1 MKNMLKKL
9 GVMGI
14 IVAILI
20 PFTELPVVNAE
31 DDGCKYYLQNYLF
44 IDTAQGKQIDGTD
57 DDVYSGSG
65 HENFAVFPKAFAA
78 GNVEVTNVTS
88 TYVVTNTELSKF
100 NSQFQ
105 IIMGKAQD
113 INADSKTAP
122 YYDNYDKAGVVFNDN
137 IDNNYE
143 KTTLLAHKAWSS
155 YDSSGSPVFTSDW
168 KQALDRDC
176 DGGTKPC
183 FIQKFITNFNSVSEV
198 EIKPATFKN
207 SSFEEV
213 VNETLKSYIQK
224 FANGETDSSDI
235 AFKITRK
242 LSSTDQKDTTYKS
255 SALKSEDGYKEQAY
269 YWPFVLNVEYKV
281 CGAESATKTWDLE
294 YNENTCDD
302 VTNMPSSKSNLELN
316 KETDIDSRKPNCE
329 GYTFKKWCINKDG
342 SGDCYESGD
351 KITSSTPQTIT
362 LFAQWGKA
370 GNETQKPTGVVSYVI
385 GFIAVGLVAG
395 GIYLVAKKRNLF
407 KQI

>member
-9 GVMGI
+9 GVIGI

-31 DDGCKYYLQNYLF
+31 DGDCKNYLQNYLF
-44 IDTAQGKQIDGTD
+44 IDTAQGKEIDGTEAA
-57 DDVYSGSG
+57 VYSGSG
-65 HENFAVFPKAFAA
+65 HINYAQFPKVFAE
-78 GNVEVTNVTS
+78 GNVEVTNVSPTLVTTGAQLDEYYAQFKTIIAQAKSTS
-88 TYVVTNTELSKF
+88 TKVKYAL
-100 NSQFQ
+100 
-105 IIMGKAQD
+105 
-113 INADSKTAP
+113 DSDTQS
-122 YYDNYDKAGVVFNDN
+122 GVVFITTNDK
-137 IDNNYE
+137 NYE
-143 KTTLLAHKAWSS
+143 KNTLLAHAHWAS
-155 YDSSGSPVFTSDW
+155 YDST
-168 KQALDRDC
+168 
-176 DGGTKPC
+176 GTPNVSTWEDDLEDDAHY
-183 FIQKFITNFNSVSEV
+183 IQKFIKNFSNVASVNIS
-198 EIKPATFKN
+198 PAIYKN
-207 SSFEEV
+207 SSFSEYTE
-213 VNETLKSYIQK
+213 
-224 FANGETDSSDI
+224 SSDI
-235 AFKITRK
+235 KNFIQKIANDETETSISFKIVRK
-242 LSSTDQKDTTYKS
+242 LSSTDQMDTTYKT
-255 SALKSEDGYKEQAY
+255 SALTSEDGYKEQGY

>member
-1 MKNMLKKL
+1 MKNILKKL

-20 PFTELPVVNAE
+20 PFTELPVVNAAS
-31 DDGCKYYLQNYLF
+31 DCKNYLQNYLF
-44 IDTAQGKQIDGTD
+44 IDTATGEEITD
-57 DDVYSGSG
+57 KDVYGGSG
-65 HENFAVFPKAFAA
+65 HINYAVFPKAFAD
-78 GNVEVTNVTS
+78 GNVKITKISHTD
-88 TYVVTNTELSKF
+88 VVNSEELSEFRTMFK
-100 NSQFQ
+100 
-105 IIMGKAQD
+105 IIMAKAE
-113 INADSKTAP
+113 NNNSTNPTAP
-122 YYDNYDKAGVVFNDN
+122 FYDDFDKGGVVFNDN
-137 IDNNYE
+137 FDNNYE
-143 KTTLLAHKAWSS
+143 KTTLLAHKSWAS
-155 YDSSGSPVFTSDW
+155 YDSGGSPIFDSKWDT
-168 KQALDRDC
+168 ALENDC
-176 DGGTKPC
+176 DGKTAPC
-183 FIQKFITNFNSVSEV
+183 FVQKLINDFGKFASVV
-198 EIKPATFKN
+198 VTPATFKN
-207 SSFEEV
+207 NSFSEE
-213 VNETLKSYIQK
+213 NTDLESFIQK
-224 FANGETDSSDI
+224 YANGESDSSDI

-242 LSSTDQKDTTYKS
+242 LSSKDIKDTNYRNPDIEGENAYK
-255 SALKSEDGYKEQAY
+255 KQGY
-269 YWPFVLNVEYKV
+269 YWPFVLNVEYQV

-395 GIYLVAKKRNLF
+395 GIYLVAKKKNLF